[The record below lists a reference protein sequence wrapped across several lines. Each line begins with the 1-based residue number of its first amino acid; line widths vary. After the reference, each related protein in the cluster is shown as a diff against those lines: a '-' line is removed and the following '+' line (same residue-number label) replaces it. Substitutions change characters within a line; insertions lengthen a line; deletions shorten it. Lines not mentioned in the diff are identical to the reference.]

1 VRLPRHRR
9 RPPAPSPEGA
19 GGSSP
24 ATTHTSRRVQAIV
37 GAAGVL
43 AGVLV
48 RAVRAGAV
56 LGRAQPEPT
65 EPDPTDADP
74 TDADPTDA
82 ESTDAG
88 PGGGNHHGGDTR
100 GRSTRGRSTSRR
112 RVDLRVIRPGGHR
125 CGVCGAPSG
134 PSPQPFRAGP
144 GAAAGSGDDTAPIGD
159 TALIGDTA
167 AIGVS
172 GSGSSAGISGPAQ
185 VQNPPAR
192 SPQPAPQPVQP
203 VQPVRAGGRRWGSV
217 VAVAVA
223 AVGLM
228 LLSGGV
234 SVVVFGHP
242 TTPTVAAQGVLPA
255 VGGTPEQGSDGLTA
269 PPRAAAAAV
278 AAPAAPPTH
287 LSIPAVGVNT
297 DLINLATQ
305 DDGTLEVPKN
315 FALAGWW
322 DQGAA
327 PGDPGPAVIVGHID
341 SYRGPA
347 VFYRLRQLTPGA
359 LVTVARSDGSSAQFA
374 VDALREFPKEAF
386 PTNLVYGATNTPTLR
401 LITCGGSFDD
411 QARSYLDNIVVFAHQ
426 IPLPAPAAGPP
437 ARSGTSG
444 SPGPGSPAPGSP
456 APGSPAPG
464 SAASNAG
471 SSGRAVAAGQGT
483 QSRAGAGPRPGTAP

>member
-9 RPPAPSPEGA
+9 RPPVPSPEGA

-24 ATTHTSRRVQAIV
+24 ATTHTSRRVQPIV
-37 GAAGVL
+37 GA

-56 LGRAQPEPT
+56 LGRAVLGRAEREPT
-65 EPDPTDADP
+65 EPE
-74 TDADPTDA
+74 PTDA

-242 TTPTVAAQGVLPA
+242 TTSTVAAQGVLPA

-269 PPRAAAAAV
+269 PPRAAAAA
-278 AAPAAPPTH
+278 AASAAPPTH

-297 DLINLATQ
+297 DLINLVTQ

-315 FALAGWW
+315 FAVAGWW

-386 PTNLVYGATNTPTLR
+386 PTDLVYGATNTPTLR

-444 SPGPGSPAPGSP
+444 SPGPGF
-456 APGSPAPG
+456 PAPG
-464 SAASNAG
+464 SAASNAPG
-471 SSGRAVAAGQGT
+471 SSGRAAGQGGQGG
-483 QSRAGAGPRPGTAP
+483 QSRAGAGPRPGTGP

>member
-1 VRLPRHRR
+1 
-9 RPPAPSPEGA
+9 
-19 GGSSP
+19 
-24 ATTHTSRRVQAIV
+24 
-37 GAAGVL
+37 
-43 AGVLV
+43 
-48 RAVRAGAV
+48 VRAGAV
-56 LGRAQPEPT
+56 LGRAVLGRAEPEPT
-65 EPDPTDADP
+65 EPE
-74 TDADPTDA
+74 PTDA
-82 ESTDAG
+82 ESPDAG
-88 PGGGNHHGGDTR
+88 PGGGNHPGGDATR
-100 GRSTRGRSTSRR
+100 GHTHRR

-125 CGVCGAPSG
+125 CGVCGAPTTPTG

-144 GAAAGSGDDTAPIGD
+144 GAAASSDDTAP
-159 TALIGDTA
+159 
-167 AIGVS
+167 IGVS

-185 VQNPPAR
+185 VPTPPAR
-192 SPQPAPQPVQP
+192 SAQQPVPPQP

-217 VAVAVA
+217 AAVAVA

-315 FALAGWW
+315 FAVAGWW

-374 VDALREFPKEAF
+374 VDALREFPKGAF
-386 PTNLVYGATNTPTLR
+386 PTDLVYGATNTPTLR

-411 QARSYLDNIVVFAHQ
+411 KARSYLDNIVVFAHQ

-444 SPGPGSPAPGSP
+444 SPGPGFPAPGSP

>member
-1 VRLPRHRR
+1 MRLPRHRR
-9 RPPAPSPEGA
+9 RSPAPPSPGGA
-19 GGSSP
+19 GGPAP
-24 ATTHTSRRVQAIV
+24 ATTPISRPTLARAAVLGGAVFAGAVIA
-37 GAAGVL
+37 GAATPDTEATDTEPIETEPRHRNNQDGGNCHR
-43 AGVLV
+43 ADHRLV
-48 RAVRAGAV
+48 NLQVIRDGGHQCGACGTVVGRTAPHPGARPSTTAAHHDSPVKDPSSGARAPGSSPTRAGARLV
-56 LGRAQPEPT
+56 AALVRPARV
-65 EPDPTDADP
+65 A
-74 TDADPTDA
+74 
-82 ESTDAG
+82 S
-88 PGGGNHHGGDTR
+88 PGD
-100 GRSTRGRSTSRR
+100 RR
-112 RVDLRVIRPGGHR
+112 RGSVAALAV
-125 CGVCGAPSG
+125 
-134 PSPQPFRAGP
+134 
-144 GAAAGSGDDTAPIGD
+144 AAAG
-159 TALIGDTA
+159 L
-167 AIGVS
+167 V
-172 GSGSSAGISGPAQ
+172 
-185 VQNPPAR
+185 
-192 SPQPAPQPVQP
+192 
-203 VQPVRAGGRRWGSV
+203 
-217 VAVAVA
+217 
-223 AVGLM
+223 

-242 TTPTVAAQGVLPA
+242 TTPTVAAQGILPA
-255 VGGTPEQGSDGLTA
+255 VQGTPERGLDGPAA
-269 PPRAAAAAV
+269 PSRAAAV
-278 AAPAAPPTH
+278 TAPVAPPTH
-287 LSIPAVGVNT
+287 LSIPAVDVNT

-359 LVTVARSDGSSAQFA
+359 LVTVGRSDGSTALFA
-374 VDALREFPKEAF
+374 VDALREFSKEAF